1 MADRGSLTPWPD
13 PPPASK
19 ASPGTWAWTVL
30 RRLRAGGWLRP
41 RRIGCLLVLLLILI
55 MITLWVVG
63 SAVNGIAAVFRNDPD
78 PVPGGP
84 FPTAT
89 PTSAPS
95 SGPPVP
101 DLINDSKLIVA
112 VPEGFGPE
120 GFGPGGS
127 APGSGNYAG
136 FDLALL
142 DLVADDLG
150 ATSVNTGKQAPVT
163 TRVGMLTRGEADLGL
178 FEITPQ
184 RRAEVDLV
192 GPYLVSDL
200 RLAVPAGSPVT
211 GLDSLGDDKVCAP
224 KDSPAAQALTGRLGE
239 RLVTRAR
246 FSECAGLLGTRVSA
260 IAADEI
266 ALRALPEMATG
277 ELRMVGAALGS
288 TEYGIGLQPGDTVL
302 RDRVAAVLRKA
313 IADGTWRRLYEQNI
327 GAPAPAPPTI
337 R

>member
-19 ASPGTWAWTVL
+19 ASPGTRAWTVL
-30 RRLRAGGWLRP
+30 RRLRDSGWLRP
-41 RRIGCLLVLLLILI
+41 RRIGCLLVLLLILF

-78 PVPGGP
+78 PIRGGP

-89 PTSAPS
+89 PTSTP

-112 VPEGFGPE
+112 VPEGFGP
-120 GFGPGGS
+120 GGS
-127 APGSGNYAG
+127 APGSGDYAG

-142 DLVADDLG
+142 DLIAHDLG
-150 ATSVNTGKQAPVT
+150 AASVNTGKQTPVT

-184 RRAEVDLV
+184 RRTEVDLV

-211 GLDSLGDDKVCAP
+211 GLNSLGDDQVCGP
-224 KDSPAAQALTGRLGE
+224 KDSPAAQALTDRLGE

-246 FSECAGLLGTRVSA
+246 FSDCAGLLGTRVSA

-266 ALRALPEMATG
+266 ALRALPEIATG
-277 ELRMVGAALGS
+277 ELRMAGAALGT

-302 RDRVAAVLRKA
+302 RDRVAAVLRRA
-313 IADGTWRRLYEQNI
+313 TADGTWRRLYEQNI
-327 GAPAPAPPTI
+327 GAPAPAPPAI

>member
-1 MADRGSLTPWPD
+1 
-13 PPPASK
+13 K
-19 ASPGTWAWTVL
+19 ASPGTRAWAVL
-30 RRLRAGGWLRP
+30 RKLRAGGWLRP

-55 MITLWVVG
+55 LITLWVVG

-78 PVPGGP
+78 PVRGGP

-112 VPEGFGPE
+112 VPEGFR
-120 GFGPGGS
+120 PGGS

-142 DLVADDLG
+142 DLVAHDLG
-150 ATSVNTGKQAPVT
+150 AASVHTGKQAPVA
-163 TRVGMLTRGEADLGL
+163 TRVGMLARGEADLGL

-184 RRAEVDLV
+184 HRTDVDLV

-200 RLAVPAGSPVT
+200 RLAVPADSAVT
-211 GLDSLGDDKVCAP
+211 GPESLGDQKVCVTRG
-224 KDSPAAQALTGRLGE
+224 SPAAQALTDRLGD

-246 FSECAGLLGTRVSA
+246 ISDCTGLLGTRVGA
-260 IAADEI
+260 IAGDEI
-266 ALRALPEMATG
+266 ALRALPETSTG
-277 ELRMVGAALGS
+277 ELRMVGAALGT
-288 TEYGIGLQPGDTVL
+288 TEYGIGLHPGDPVL
-302 RDRVAAVLRKA
+302 RERVVAVLRRA
-313 IADGTWRRLYEQNI
+313 IADGTWRRLYEQRI
-327 GAPAPAPPTI
+327 GSPAPAPPTI